1 MNEELQSVNAELQA
15 KLDDLALAHSDIRN
29 LLNSTDIATLFLDRH
44 LHVRRFTERARR
56 IISLRDTDIGRP
68 LGDLTLRLDYPQL
81 EEDVREMLR
90 TLIPC
95 DREVRSRDGAW
106 YSARILPYR
115 TQDEVIDGA
124 VLTFVDISAS
134 RSGAGGTTPLE
145 GLPQK
150 TP

>member
-1 MNEELQSVNAELQA
+1 
-15 KLDDLALAHSDIRN
+15 
-29 LLNSTDIATLFLDRH
+29 
-44 LHVRRFTERARR
+44 
-56 IISLRDTDIGRP
+56 
-68 LGDLTLRLDYPQL
+68 
-81 EEDVREMLR
+81 MLR

-134 RSGAGGTTPLE
+134 RAGAGTGAGPAADAPAADA
-145 GLPQK
+145 LPTHPRGRQNK
-150 TP
+150 S